1 MKKLKAS
8 MRIALG
14 ALRINKLRSAL
25 TMLGIIIG
33 VAAVIAMVAIGSGA
47 QARIQQQIASIGSN
61 IIIVLSGSIT
71 SSGIRMGTGNALT
84 LTEDDA
90 RAIVRE
96 CPGAQVAAPYSR
108 GGAQVVYGNTNWG
121 TQIVGTTPDYLTIRD
136 LGIEHG
142 QPFTSADVDSATKV
156 ALLGK
161 TVIDNLFG
169 GEDPVGKVIRIKSV
183 PFTVVGTLVP
193 KGQSPTG
200 QDQDDIVLM
209 PISTAKKKVIGSSQ
223 ANAAAVG
230 AIMVQAREGLTY
242 DAQDQ
247 MTSLLRQRHHI
258 QSNQDD
264 DFTIRNMEEVF
275 KAQENSAQVMAIL
288 LAAIASVSLIVGG
301 IGIMNIMLV
310 SVTERTKEIGLRQA
324 VGAKTKD
331 ILAQFLVEA
340 VTLSVAGGAI
350 GIVLGVAASL
360 LISYF
365 AHWSTLLS
373 VGSIALAFFF
383 SALVG
388 VSFGYYPARKAAY
401 LDPIEALH
409 YE

>member
-8 MRIALG
+8 MKIAFG

-96 CPGAQVAAPYSR
+96 CPGAQFAAPYSR
-108 GGAQVVYGNTNWG
+108 GGVQVVYGNSNWG

-142 QPFTSADVDSATKV
+142 QAFTNADVESAAKV

-223 ANAAAVG
+223 ANAGFGRRHHGAGARGHDRRRAGSDDIAAAPASPHSIQSGRRLHHPQHGGSVQGAGELGARHGDPAGRDRVRLADRGRHRHHEHHAGVGDRAHQGNRFAPGRGRENQRHPG
-230 AIMVQAREGLTY
+230 AIPGGSSHAIRGRRRHWHRVGHRHESAGL
-242 DAQDQ
+242 
-247 MTSLLRQRHHI
+247 LLRAL
-258 QSNQDD
+258 
-264 DFTIRNMEEVF
+264 VY
-275 KAQENSAQVMAIL
+275 
-288 LAAIASVSLIVGG
+288 AAERG
-301 IGIMNIMLV
+301 IH
-310 SVTERTKEIGLRQA
+310 RIGL
-324 VGAKTKD
+324 
-331 ILAQFLVEA
+331 FL
-340 VTLSVAGGAI
+340 LRFGRC
-350 GIVLGVAASL
+350 IVR
-360 LISYF
+360 
-365 AHWSTLLS
+365 LLS
-373 VGSIALAFFF
+373 GSQGRLYG
-383 SALVG
+383 SDRGSSL
-388 VSFGYYPARKAAY
+388 
-401 LDPIEALH
+401 
-409 YE
+409 